1 MKNRLQSIIEKI
13 NDLEY
18 FIQQKNGKIM
28 LALEDRILKPAIRMQ
43 IISIAEQFN
52 KLKDENEFE
61 ILSQIDKI
69 DLKGLNA
76 VRNFIAHDY
85 DSVDDEILETVLRVH
100 IPKIKLQIEKMISKT
115 RQGFNLAS
123 EE

>member
-1 MKNRLQSIIEKI
+1 MKNRLKSILVKIEDI
-13 NDLEY
+13 EF
-18 FIQQKNGKIM
+18 FIEQKNGKII

-61 ILSQIDKI
+61 LLSKIDKN
-69 DLKGLNA
+69 DLKGINA

-85 DSVDDEILETVLRVH
+85 DSVDDEILEIVLRVH
-100 IPKIKLQIEKMISKT
+100 IPKIKLQIVTLLS
-115 RQGFNLAS
+115 
-123 EE
+123 

>member
-1 MKNRLQSIIEKI
+1 MKNRLQSIISKI
-13 NDLEY
+13 DDIEY
-18 FIQQKNGKIM
+18 FISQKDGKIVQ
-28 LALEDRILKPAIRMQ
+28 ALEDRVLKPAIRMQ

-61 ILSQIDKI
+61 LLSQIDKI

-85 DSVDDEILETVLRVH
+85 DSVDDEIIETVLRVH
-100 IPKIKLQIEKMISKT
+100 MPKIKLQIQKI
-115 RQGFNLAS
+115 L
-123 EE
+123 

>member
-1 MKNRLQSIIEKI
+1 MKNRLESIIKKI
-13 NDLEY
+13 DDIDY
-18 FIQQKNGKIM
+18 FISQKDGKIVK
-28 LALEDRILKPAIRMQ
+28 ALEDRTLKPAIRMQ

-61 ILSQIDKI
+61 LLSQIDKL

-85 DSVDDEILETVLRVH
+85 DSVDDEIIETVLRIH
-100 IPKIKLQIEKMISKT
+100 IPKIKFQIKKILFS
-115 RQGFNLAS
+115 R
-123 EE
+123 

>member
-1 MKNRLQSIIEKI
+1 MKNRLESILSKIEDI
-13 NDLEY
+13 EF
-18 FIQQKNGKIM
+18 FIQQKDGKIM

-61 ILSQIDKI
+61 LLSKIDKN
-69 DLKGLNA
+69 DLKGINA

-85 DSVDDEILETVLRVH
+85 DSVDDEILEIVLRVH
-100 IPKIKLQIEKMISKT
+100 IQKIKLQIIGLTK
-115 RQGFNLAS
+115 
-123 EE
+123 

>member
-1 MKNRLQSIIEKI
+1 MKNRLESILLKIEDI
-13 NDLEY
+13 EF
-18 FIQQKNGKIM
+18 FIEQKDGKIM

-61 ILSQIDKI
+61 LLSKIDKN
-69 DLKGLNA
+69 DLKGINA

-85 DSVDDEILETVLRVH
+85 DSVDDEILEIVLRVH
-100 IPKIKLQIEKMISKT
+100 IPKIKLQIIGLTK
-115 RQGFNLAS
+115 
-123 EE
+123 

>member
-1 MKNRLQSIIEKI
+1 MKKRLEAIVEKI
-13 NDLEY
+13 EDIEF
-18 FIQQKNGKIM
+18 FISQKSGKIM

-61 ILSQIDKI
+61 ILSQIDRI

-85 DSVDDEILETVLRVH
+85 DSVDDEVLETVLRVH
-100 IPKIKLQIEKMISKT
+100 LPKIKSKILHLL
-115 RQGFNLAS
+115 ND
-123 EE
+123 

>member
-1 MKNRLQSIIEKI
+1 MKNRLESILLKIEDI
-13 NDLEY
+13 EF
-18 FIQQKNGKIM
+18 FIEQKNGKIM

-61 ILSQIDKI
+61 LLSKIDKN
-69 DLKGLNA
+69 DLKGINA

-85 DSVDDEILETVLRVH
+85 DSVDDDILEIVLRVH
-100 IPKIKLQIEKMISKT
+100 IPKLKSQIINLT
-115 RQGFNLAS
+115 R
-123 EE
+123 

>member
-1 MKNRLQSIIEKI
+1 MKNRLESILSKIENI
-13 NDLEY
+13 EF
-18 FIQQKNGKIM
+18 FIQQKDGKIM

-61 ILSQIDKI
+61 LLSKIDKN
-69 DLKGLNA
+69 DLKGINA

-85 DSVDDEILETVLRVH
+85 DSVDDEILEIVLRVH
-100 IPKIKLQIEKMISKT
+100 IPKIKLQIIGLTK
-115 RQGFNLAS
+115 
-123 EE
+123 

>member
-1 MKNRLQSIIEKI
+1 MKNRLQSILLKIEDI
-13 NDLEY
+13 EF
-18 FIQQKNGKIM
+18 FIEQKDGKIM

-61 ILSQIDKI
+61 LLSKIDKN
-69 DLKGLNA
+69 DLKGINA

-85 DSVDDEILETVLRVH
+85 DSVDDEILEIVLRVH
-100 IPKIKLQIEKMISKT
+100 IPKLKLQIIDLTK
-115 RQGFNLAS
+115 
-123 EE
+123 

>member
-1 MKNRLQSIIEKI
+1 MKNRLKSIINKI
-13 NDLEY
+13 DDINY
-18 FIQQKNGKIM
+18 FLSQKNGKIIK
-28 LALEDRILKPAIRMQ
+28 ALEDRVLRPAIRMQ

-61 ILSQIDKI
+61 LLSQIDKA

-85 DSVDDEILETVLRVH
+85 DSVDDEIIETVLRIH
-100 IPKIKLQIEKMISKT
+100 IPKIKLQIEEI
-115 RQGFNLAS
+115 LAK
-123 EE
+123 